1 MAFECETPAYV
12 QGRPQLSSR
21 IRIRTSE
28 LFWIRK
34 WKECSHF
41 LYHWKRSQRSEERR
55 WVTVVGTEDWAAKCP
70 TALQKN
76 DGCQSSILHLQPWE
90 LLSPHTFHWSLSL
103 AHTLASVSGL
113 QWKLK
118 ERARSCLGVVV
129 WNRIRAAVAKWPQLN
144 SGA

>member
-1 MAFECETPAYV
+1 MRNSCLCAREDPSWVPGFGLE
-12 QGRPQLSSR
+12 
-21 IRIRTSE
+21 TSE

-41 LYHWKRSQRSEERR
+41 SLPLRKRSQRSEERKKVSHCGGDR
-55 WVTVVGTEDWAAKCP
+55 RLSCKVPNCFWRMMVAKVP
-70 TALQKN
+70 SYT
-76 DGCQSSILHLQPWE
+76 SSHGNCCLHTHL
-90 LLSPHTFHWSLSL
+90 HWSLSL
-103 AHTLASVSGL
+103 THTLASVSGL